1 MKNIDL
7 LPVRNYIGLFFLSI
21 TIVLIVK
28 IVFNMLALGFIDA
41 IWDLNSIQIFN
52 DLNSKEFK
60 FIYAHKALAFFDQL
74 GTFLVP
80 SVIFLFLLKT
90 FSLNYRTP
98 NNKDLIKCLLYFVVL
113 LGLAQLLLLV
123 SNYIGYDFLP
133 IEIKNFLKEQQDF
146 NTKIQEGFIS
156 KSFRSFLF
164 NVLLLSI
171 LPAIGEEL
179 FFRGILQKIC
189 IGIFKNNIT
198 GIVVTSLIFGMLHFQ
213 IENLLSII
221 FASILLGLIYDYSK
235 NILLTILLHFGFNFF
250 SLISM
255 QGLKM
260 ELISEN
266 NLENFSNYI
275 MIPIGLGMLT
285 YLIIKK
291 IFWKKDL
298 FLSVD

>member
-41 IWDLNSIQIFN
+41 IWDLSSIQIFN
-52 DLNSKEFK
+52 DLNSREFK

-90 FSLNYRTP
+90 FSLYYKTP
-98 NNKDLIKCLLYFVVL
+98 NKSDLTKCLLYFIVL
-113 LGLAQLLLLV
+113 LGVAQLFLLISTYV
-123 SNYIGYDFLP
+123 GYDFLP

-146 NTKIQEGFIS
+146 NTRIQEGFIS
-156 KSFRSFLF
+156 KTFRSFLF
-164 NVLLLSI
+164 NIVLLSI
-171 LPAIGEEL
+171 LPALGEEL

-189 IGIFKNNIT
+189 IGIFKNNFA
-198 GIVVTSLIFGMLHFQ
+198 GIGVTSFVFGMLHFQ

-255 QGLKM
+255 QGLKT

-266 NLENFSNYI
+266 NLEFFSNYVI
-275 MIPIGLGMLT
+275 VPLGLGMLT

>member
-28 IVFNMLALGFIDA
+28 IVFNMLALGFIDS
-41 IWDLNSIQIFN
+41 IWDLNSTQIFR

-90 FSLNYRTP
+90 FSLDYRTP
-98 NNKDLIKCLLYFVVL
+98 NKVDLTKCLLYFVVL
-113 LGLAQLLLLV
+113 LGVAQLFLLI
-123 SNYIGYDFLP
+123 SNYVGFEFLP
-133 IEIKNFLKEQQDF
+133 FEIKNFLKEQQDF

-156 KSFRSFLF
+156 ESFKSFLF
-164 NVLLLSI
+164 NILLLSI

-189 IGIFKNNIT
+189 IGIFKNNIA
-198 GIVVTSLIFGMLHFQ
+198 GIGVTSLVFGMLHFQ

-235 NILLTILLHFGFNFF
+235 NILLTILLHFGFNLF

-255 QGLKM
+255 QGIKM
-260 ELISEN
+260 EIISEN
-266 NLENFSNYI
+266 NLVNFSNYVI
-275 MIPIGLGMLT
+275 IPLGLGMLT
-285 YLIIKK
+285 YLIIKR

>member
-41 IWDLNSIQIFN
+41 IWDLSSIQIFN
-52 DLNSKEFK
+52 DLNSREFK

-90 FSLNYRTP
+90 FSLYYRTP
-98 NNKDLIKCLLYFVVL
+98 NKSDLKKCLLYFIVL
-113 LGLAQLLLLV
+113 LGVAQLLLLI
-123 SNYIGYDFLP
+123 SNYVGYDFLP

-146 NTKIQEGFIS
+146 NTRIQEGFIS

-164 NVLLLSI
+164 NIVLLSI
-171 LPAIGEEL
+171 LPAFGEEL
-179 FFRGILQKIC
+179 FFRGILQKIF
-189 IGIFKNNIT
+189 IGIFKNNFA
-198 GIVVTSLIFGMLHFQ
+198 GIGVTSFVFGMLHFQ

-255 QGLKM
+255 QGLKT

-266 NLENFSNYI
+266 NLEFFSNYVI
-275 MIPIGLGMLT
+275 VPLGLGMLT

>member
-7 LPVRNYIGLFFLSI
+7 LPVKNYIGLFFLSI

-41 IWDLNSIQIFN
+41 IWDLSSIQIFN
-52 DLNSKEFK
+52 DLNSREFK

-74 GTFLVP
+74 GTFLMP

-90 FSLNYRTP
+90 FSLHYRNP
-98 NNKDLIKCLLYFVVL
+98 NKSDLTKCLLYFIVL
-113 LGLAQLLLLV
+113 LGVAQLFLLISTYV
-123 SNYIGYDFLP
+123 GYDFLP

-146 NTKIQEGFIS
+146 NTRIQEGFIS

-164 NVLLLSI
+164 NIVLLSI
-171 LPAIGEEL
+171 LPAFGEEL

-189 IGIFKNNIT
+189 IGIFKNNIA
-198 GIVVTSLIFGMLHFQ
+198 GIVVTSFVFGMLHFQ

-255 QGLKM
+255 QGVKM

-266 NLENFSNYI
+266 NLEFFSNYVI
-275 MIPIGLGMLT
+275 LPLGLGMLA
-285 YLIIKK
+285 YIIIKK

>member
-41 IWDLNSIQIFN
+41 IWDLSSIQIFN
-52 DLNSKEFK
+52 DLNSREFK

-90 FSLNYRTP
+90 FSLYYRTP
-98 NNKDLIKCLLYFVVL
+98 NKSDLTKCLLYFIVL
-113 LGLAQLLLLV
+113 LGVTQLFLLISTYV
-123 SNYIGYDFLP
+123 GYDFLP

-146 NTKIQEGFIS
+146 NTRIQEGFIS

-164 NVLLLSI
+164 NIVLLSI
-171 LPAIGEEL
+171 LPALGEEL

-189 IGIFKNNIT
+189 IGIFKNNFA
-198 GIVVTSLIFGMLHFQ
+198 GIGVTSFVFGMLHFQ

-255 QGLKM
+255 QGLKT

-266 NLENFSNYI
+266 NLEFFSNYVI
-275 MIPIGLGMLT
+275 VPLGLGMLT

>member
-7 LPVRNYIGLFFLSI
+7 LPVKNYIGLFFLSI

-41 IWDLNSIQIFN
+41 IWDLSSIQIFN
-52 DLNSKEFK
+52 DLNSREFK

-74 GTFLVP
+74 GTFLMP

-90 FSLNYRTP
+90 FSLHYRNP
-98 NNKDLIKCLLYFVVL
+98 NKSDLTKCLLYFIVL
-113 LGLAQLLLLV
+113 LGVAQLFLLISTYV
-123 SNYIGYDFLP
+123 GYDFLP

-146 NTKIQEGFIS
+146 NTRIQEGFIS

-164 NVLLLSI
+164 NIVLLSI
-171 LPAIGEEL
+171 LPAFGEEL

-189 IGIFKNNIT
+189 IGIFKNNIA
-198 GIVVTSLIFGMLHFQ
+198 GIVVTSFVFGMLHFQ

-255 QGLKM
+255 QGVKM

-266 NLENFSNYI
+266 NLEFFSNYVI
-275 MIPIGLGMLT
+275 VPLGLGMLAYT
-285 YLIIKK
+285 IIKK

>member
-80 SVIFLFLLKT
+80 SVIFLFLFKT

>member
-41 IWDLNSIQIFN
+41 IWDLSSIQIFN

-80 SVIFLFLLKT
+80 SVIFLFILKT
-90 FSLNYRTP
+90 FSLHYKAP
-98 NNKDLIKCLLYFVVL
+98 NKSDLTKCLLYFIVL
-113 LGLAQLLLLV
+113 LGFAQLFLLI
-123 SNYIGYDFLP
+123 STYIGYDFLP

-164 NVLLLSI
+164 NILLLSI

-198 GIVVTSLIFGMLHFQ
+198 GIGVTSLVFGMLHFQ

-221 FASILLGLIYDYSK
+221 FASILLGMIYDYSK

-255 QGLKM
+255 QGVKM

-266 NLENFSNYI
+266 NLEVFSSYVI
-275 MIPIGLGMLT
+275 IPLGVGMLA
-285 YLIIKK
+285 YLIMKK

>member
-1 MKNIDL
+1 
-7 LPVRNYIGLFFLSI
+7 
-21 TIVLIVK
+21 
-28 IVFNMLALGFIDA
+28 MLALGFIDA
-41 IWDLNSIQIFN
+41 IWDLSSIQIFN
-52 DLNSKEFK
+52 DLSSREFK

-90 FSLNYRTP
+90 FSLYYKTP
-98 NNKDLIKCLLYFVVL
+98 NKSDLTKCLLYFIVL
-113 LGLAQLLLLV
+113 LGVAQLFLLISTYV
-123 SNYIGYDFLP
+123 GYDFLP

-146 NTKIQEGFIS
+146 NTRIQEGFIS

-164 NVLLLSI
+164 NIVLLSI
-171 LPAIGEEL
+171 LPALGEEL

-189 IGIFKNNIT
+189 IGIFKNNIA
-198 GIVVTSLIFGMLHFQ
+198 GIVVTSFVFGMLHFQ

-255 QGLKM
+255 QGLKT

-266 NLENFSNYI
+266 NLEFFSNYVI
-275 MIPIGLGMLT
+275 VPLGLGMLT

>member
-41 IWDLNSIQIFN
+41 IWDLSSIQIFN
-52 DLNSKEFK
+52 DLNSREFK

-90 FSLNYRTP
+90 FSLYYRTP
-98 NNKDLIKCLLYFVVL
+98 NKSDLKKCLLYFIVL
-113 LGLAQLLLLV
+113 LGVAQLLLLI
-123 SNYIGYDFLP
+123 SNYVGYDFLP

-146 NTKIQEGFIS
+146 NTRIQEGFIS

-164 NVLLLSI
+164 NIVLLSI
-171 LPAIGEEL
+171 LPALGEEL

-189 IGIFKNNIT
+189 IGIFKNNFA
-198 GIVVTSLIFGMLHFQ
+198 GIGVTSFVFGMLHFQ

-255 QGLKM
+255 QGLKT

-266 NLENFSNYI
+266 NLEFFSNYV
-275 MIPIGLGMLT
+275 MVPLGLGMLT

>member
-28 IVFNMLALGFIDA
+28 IIFNMLALGFIDA
-41 IWDLNSIQIFN
+41 IWDLSSIQIFN

-90 FSLNYRTP
+90 FSLHYKTP
-98 NNKDLIKCLLYFVVL
+98 NKNDLTKCLLYFIVL
-113 LGLAQLLLLV
+113 LGVAQLFLLISTYV
-123 SNYIGYDFLP
+123 GYDFLP

-146 NTKIQEGFIS
+146 NTRIQEGFIS

-164 NVLLLSI
+164 NIVLLSV

-189 IGIFKNNIT
+189 IGIFKNNIA
-198 GIVVTSLIFGMLHFQ
+198 GIGVTSLVFGMLHFQ

-266 NLENFSNYI
+266 NLEIFSNYLI
-275 MIPIGLGMLT
+275 IPLGLGMLT

-298 FLSVD
+298 FFSVD

>member
-41 IWDLNSIQIFN
+41 IWDLSSIQIFN

-80 SVIFLFLLKT
+80 SIIFLFLLKS
-90 FSLNYRTP
+90 FSLHYRKP
-98 NNKDLIKCLLYFVVL
+98 NKSDLRKCLLYFIVL
-113 LGLAQLLLLV
+113 LGVAQLFLLISTYV
-123 SNYIGYDFLP
+123 GYDFLP

-146 NTKIQEGFIS
+146 NTRIQEGFIS

-164 NVLLLSI
+164 NVVLLSI

-189 IGIFKNNIT
+189 IGIFKNNIA
-198 GIVVTSLIFGMLHFQ
+198 GIGVTSLVFGMLHFQ

-250 SLISM
+250 SLLSM

-266 NLENFSNYI
+266 NLEIFSNYV
-275 MIPIGLGMLT
+275 MIPIGMGMLT

-298 FLSVD
+298 FFSVD

>member
-28 IVFNMLALGFIDA
+28 IVFNMLALGIIDA

-90 FSLNYRTP
+90 FSLNYRAP

-113 LGLAQLLLLV
+113 LGVAQLFLLISTYV
-123 SNYIGYDFLP
+123 GYDFLP
-133 IEIKNFLKEQQDF
+133 VDIKNFLKEQQDF

-171 LPAIGEEL
+171 LPAVGEEL

-285 YLIIKK
+285 YLIMKK

>member
-28 IVFNMLALGFIDA
+28 IVFNMLALEFIDA
-41 IWDLNSIQIFN
+41 IWDLNSVQIFN
-52 DLNSKEFK
+52 DLNSKEFE
-60 FIYAHKALAFFDQL
+60 FIYAHKALAFFDQV

-90 FSLNYRTP
+90 FSINYKTP

-113 LGLAQLLLLV
+113 LGLAQLLLLI
-123 SNYIGYDFLP
+123 SNYVGYDFLP

-198 GIVVTSLIFGMLHFQ
+198 GIVITSLVFGMLHFQ

>member
-28 IVFNMLALGFIDA
+28 IVFNILALGFIDA
-41 IWDLNSIQIFN
+41 IWDLSSIQIFN

-80 SVIFLFLLKT
+80 SIIFLFLLKS
-90 FSLNYRTP
+90 FSLHYRKP
-98 NNKDLIKCLLYFVVL
+98 NKSDLTKSLLYFFVL
-113 LGLAQLLLLV
+113 LGVAQLFLLISTYV
-123 SNYIGYDFLP
+123 GYDFLP

-146 NTKIQEGFIS
+146 NTQMQEGFIS

-164 NVLLLSI
+164 NVVLLSI

-189 IGIFKNNIT
+189 IGIFKNNIA
-198 GIVVTSLIFGMLHFQ
+198 GIGVTSLVFGMLHFQ

-250 SLISM
+250 SLICM

-266 NLENFSNYI
+266 NLEIFSNYI
-275 MIPIGLGMLT
+275 RIPIGMGMLT

>member
-41 IWDLNSIQIFN
+41 IWDLSSIQIFN

-98 NNKDLIKCLLYFVVL
+98 NKSDLIKCLLYFIVL
-113 LGLAQLLLLV
+113 LGVAQLFLLI
-123 SNYIGYDFLP
+123 SNYVGYDFLP
-133 IEIKNFLKEQQDF
+133 IDVKKFLKEQQDF

-156 KSFRSFLF
+156 TSFRSFLF
-164 NVLLLSI
+164 NIVLLSI

-179 FFRGILQKIC
+179 FFRGILQKTC
-189 IGIFKNNIT
+189 IGIFKNNIA
-198 GIVVTSLIFGMLHFQ
+198 GIGVTSLVFGMLHFQ

-255 QGLKM
+255 QGIRM

-266 NLENFSNYI
+266 NLEIFSNYV
-275 MIPIGLGMLT
+275 MIPLGLGMLT

-298 FLSVD
+298 FFSVD

>member
-41 IWDLNSIQIFN
+41 IWDLSSIQILN

-90 FSLNYRTP
+90 FSLNYKTP
-98 NNKDLIKCLLYFVVL
+98 NKSDLIKCLLYFVVL
-113 LGLAQLLLLV
+113 LGVAQLFLLISTYV
-123 SNYIGYDFLP
+123 GYDFLP
-133 IEIKNFLKEQQDF
+133 IDIKNFLKEQQDF

-164 NVLLLSI
+164 NIVLLSI

-179 FFRGILQKIC
+179 FFRGVLQKIC
-189 IGIFKNNIT
+189 IGIFKNNIA
-198 GIVVTSLIFGMLHFQ
+198 GIGVTSLVFGILHFQ

-235 NILLTILLHFGFNFF
+235 NILLNILLHFGFNFF
-250 SLISM
+250 SLLSM
-255 QGLKM
+255 QGLRM

-266 NLENFSNYI
+266 NLEIFSNYI
-275 MIPIGLGMLT
+275 MIPLGLGMLT

-298 FLSVD
+298 FISVD

>member
-28 IVFNMLALGFIDA
+28 IVFNMLALEFIDA

-60 FIYAHKALAFFDQL
+60 FIFAHKALAFFDQI

-275 MIPIGLGMLT
+275 MIPIGLGMLI

>member
-41 IWDLNSIQIFN
+41 IWDLSSIQILN

-90 FSLNYRTP
+90 FSLNYKTP
-98 NNKDLIKCLLYFVVL
+98 NKSDLIKCLLYFVVL
-113 LGLAQLLLLV
+113 LGVAQLFLLISTYV
-123 SNYIGYDFLP
+123 GYDFLP

-146 NTKIQEGFIS
+146 NTRIQEGFIS

-164 NVLLLSI
+164 NVVLLSI

-189 IGIFKNNIT
+189 IGIFKNNIA
-198 GIVVTSLIFGMLHFQ
+198 GIGVTSLVFGMLHFQ

-250 SLISM
+250 SLLSM

-266 NLENFSNYI
+266 NLEIFSNYV
-275 MIPIGLGMLT
+275 MIPTGMGMLT

-298 FLSVD
+298 FFSVD

>member
-28 IVFNMLALGFIDA
+28 IVFNMLALGFIDG
-41 IWDLNSIQIFN
+41 IWDLSSIQIFN

-90 FSLNYRTP
+90 FSLDYRTP
-98 NNKDLIKCLLYFVVL
+98 NKVDLTKCLLYFVVL
-113 LGLAQLLLLV
+113 LGVAQLFLLI
-123 SNYIGYDFLP
+123 SNYVGFEFLP
-133 IEIKNFLKEQQDF
+133 FEIKNFLKEQQDF

-156 KSFRSFLF
+156 ESFKSFLF
-164 NVLLLSI
+164 NILLLSI

-189 IGIFKNNIT
+189 IGIFKNNIA
-198 GIVVTSLIFGMLHFQ
+198 GIGVTSLVFGMLHFQ

-235 NILLTILLHFGFNFF
+235 NILLTILLHFGFNLF

-255 QGLKM
+255 QGIKM
-260 ELISEN
+260 EIISEN
-266 NLENFSNYI
+266 NLVNFSNYVI
-275 MIPIGLGMLT
+275 IPLGLGMLT

>member
-41 IWDLNSIQIFN
+41 IWDLSNIQIFN
-52 DLNSKEFK
+52 DLNGKEFK

-80 SVIFLFLLKT
+80 SIIFLFLLKS
-90 FSLNYRTP
+90 FSLHYRKP
-98 NNKDLIKCLLYFVVL
+98 NKSDLTKCLLYFFVL
-113 LGLAQLLLLV
+113 LGVAQLFLLISTYV
-123 SNYIGYDFLP
+123 GYDFLP

-146 NTKIQEGFIS
+146 NTRMQEGFIS

-164 NVLLLSI
+164 NVVLLSI

-189 IGIFKNNIT
+189 IGIFKNNIA
-198 GIVVTSLIFGMLHFQ
+198 GIGVTSLVFGMLHFQ

-250 SLISM
+250 SLICM

-266 NLENFSNYI
+266 NLEIFSNYV
-275 MIPIGLGMLT
+275 MIPIGMGMLI

>member
-7 LPVRNYIGLFFLSI
+7 LPVRNYIGLFFLLI

-41 IWDLNSIQIFN
+41 IWDLSSIQIFN

-90 FSLNYRTP
+90 FPLHLRTP
-98 NNKDLIKCLLYFVVL
+98 NKSELIKCLLYFIVL
-113 LGLAQLLLLV
+113 LGFAQLLLLI
-123 SNYIGYDFLP
+123 STHLGYEFLP

-171 LPAIGEEL
+171 LPALGEEL

-189 IGIFKNNIT
+189 IGIFKNNIA
-198 GIVVTSLIFGMLHFQ
+198 GIGVTSLIFGMLHFQ

-235 NILLTILLHFGFNFF
+235 NILLSMLLHFGFNFF
-250 SLISM
+250 SLVSM

-266 NLENFSNYI
+266 SLETFSNYFV
-275 MIPIGLGMLT
+275 IPVALGMLA

-291 IFWKKDL
+291 LFWKKDL
-298 FLSVD
+298 FFSVD

>member
-7 LPVRNYIGLFFLSI
+7 LPVRNYIGFFFLSI

-41 IWDLNSIQIFN
+41 IWDLSSIQIFN

-90 FSLNYRTP
+90 FSLDYRTP
-98 NNKDLIKCLLYFVVL
+98 NKVDLTKCLLYFVVL
-113 LGLAQLLLLV
+113 LGVAQLFLLI
-123 SNYIGYDFLP
+123 SNYVGFEFLP

-189 IGIFKNNIT
+189 IGIFKNNIA
-198 GIVVTSLIFGMLHFQ
+198 GIGVTSLVFGMLHFQ

-235 NILLTILLHFGFNFF
+235 NILLTILLHFGFNLF

-266 NLENFSNYI
+266 NLVNFSNYVI
-275 MIPIGLGMLT
+275 IPVALGMLA

-291 IFWKKDL
+291 LFWKKDL
-298 FLSVD
+298 FFSVD

>member
-7 LPVRNYIGLFFLSI
+7 LPVRNYIGLFFLLI
-21 TIVLIVK
+21 AVVLIVK
-28 IVFNMLALGFIDA
+28 IVFNMLALEFISA

-52 DLNSKEFK
+52 DLNSEEFK
-60 FIYAHKALAFFDQL
+60 FIYGHKALAFFDQL

-80 SVIFLFLLKT
+80 SIIFLFLLKSLT
-90 FSLNYRTP
+90 LNYRTP
-98 NNKDLIKCLLYFVVL
+98 NNKDLIKCLMYFVVL
-113 LGLAQLLLLV
+113 LGLAQLFLLI

-133 IEIKNFLKEQQDF
+133 NEIKNFLKEQQDF

-198 GIVVTSLIFGMLHFQ
+198 GILVTSLVFGMLHFQ

-235 NILLTILLHFGFNFF
+235 NILLTVLLHFGFNFF
-250 SLISM
+250 SLIMM

-266 NLENFSNYI
+266 NLENFSNYV

-285 YLIIKK
+285 FLIIKK

-298 FLSVD
+298 FLSID

>member
-28 IVFNMLALGFIDA
+28 IVFNMIALGFIDA
-41 IWDLNSIQIFN
+41 IWDLSSIQIFN

-80 SVIFLFLLKT
+80 SIIFLFLLKS
-90 FSLNYRTP
+90 FSLHYRKP
-98 NNKDLIKCLLYFVVL
+98 NKSDLTKCLLYFIVL
-113 LGLAQLLLLV
+113 LGVAQLFLLISTYV
-123 SNYIGYDFLP
+123 GYDFLP

-146 NTKIQEGFIS
+146 NTRIQEGFIS

-164 NVLLLSI
+164 NVVLLSI

-189 IGIFKNNIT
+189 IGIFKNNIA
-198 GIVVTSLIFGMLHFQ
+198 GIGVTSLVFGMLHFQ

-260 ELISEN
+260 GLISEN
-266 NLENFSNYI
+266 NLEIFSNYV
-275 MIPIGLGMLT
+275 MIPAGMGMLT

-298 FLSVD
+298 FFSVD

>member
-41 IWDLNSIQIFN
+41 IWDLSSIQIFN

-90 FSLNYRTP
+90 FSLHYRIP
-98 NNKDLIKCLLYFVVL
+98 NKSDLTKCLLYFVVL
-113 LGLAQLLLLV
+113 LGVAQLFLLISTYV
-123 SNYIGYDFLP
+123 GYDFLP

-164 NVLLLSI
+164 NILLLSI

-189 IGIFKNNIT
+189 IGIFKNNII
-198 GIVVTSLIFGMLHFQ
+198 GVGVTSLVFGILHFQ

-235 NILLTILLHFGFNFF
+235 NIFLTILLHFGFNFF

-266 NLENFSNYI
+266 NLEIFSNYVV
-275 MIPIGLGMLT
+275 IPLGVGILT
-285 YLIIKK
+285 YLITKK

>member
-41 IWDLNSIQIFN
+41 IWDLSSIQILN

-90 FSLNYRTP
+90 FSLNYKTP
-98 NNKDLIKCLLYFVVL
+98 NKSDLIKCLLYFVVL
-113 LGLAQLLLLV
+113 LGVAQLFLLISTYV
-123 SNYIGYDFLP
+123 GYDFLP
-133 IEIKNFLKEQQDF
+133 IDIKNFLKEQQDF

-164 NVLLLSI
+164 NIVLLSI

-179 FFRGILQKIC
+179 FFRGVLQKIC
-189 IGIFKNNIT
+189 IGIFKNNIA
-198 GIVVTSLIFGMLHFQ
+198 GIGVTSLVFGILHFQ

-235 NILLTILLHFGFNFF
+235 NILLNILLHFGFNFF
-250 SLISM
+250 SLLSM
-255 QGLKM
+255 QGLRM

-266 NLENFSNYI
+266 NLEIFSNYI
-275 MIPIGLGMLT
+275 MIPLGLGMLT

-298 FLSVD
+298 FISID

>member
-7 LPVRNYIGLFFLSI
+7 LPVKNYIGLFFLSI

-41 IWDLNSIQIFN
+41 IWDLSSIQIFN
-52 DLNSKEFK
+52 DLNSREFK

-74 GTFLVP
+74 GTFLMP

-90 FSLNYRTP
+90 FSLHYRNP
-98 NNKDLIKCLLYFVVL
+98 NKSDLTKCLLYFIVL
-113 LGLAQLLLLV
+113 LGVAQLFLLISTYV
-123 SNYIGYDFLP
+123 GYDFLP

-146 NTKIQEGFIS
+146 NTRIQEGFIS

-164 NVLLLSI
+164 NIVLLSI
-171 LPAIGEEL
+171 LPAFGEEL

-189 IGIFKNNIT
+189 IGIFKNNIA
-198 GIVVTSLIFGMLHFQ
+198 GIVVTSFVFGMLHFQ

-235 NILLTILLHFGFNFF
+235 NILLNILLHFGFNFF

-266 NLENFSNYI
+266 NLEFYSNYVI
-275 MIPIGLGMLT
+275 VPLGLGMLA
-285 YLIIKK
+285 YIIIKK
-291 IFWKKDL
+291 IFWEKDL

>member
-28 IVFNMLALGFIDA
+28 IIFNMLALGFIDA
-41 IWDLNSIQIFN
+41 IWDLSSIQIFN

-80 SVIFLFLLKT
+80 SIIFLFLLKK
-90 FSLNYRTP
+90 FSIDYRTP
-98 NNKDLIKCLLYFVVL
+98 KKSDLIKCLLYFIVL
-113 LGLAQLLLLV
+113 LGLAQLLLLI
-123 SNYIGYDFLP
+123 STYIGYDFLP
-133 IEIKNFLKEQQDF
+133 VEVKNFLKEQQDF
-146 NTKIQEGFIS
+146 NTRIQEGFIS

-164 NVLLLSI
+164 NIVLLSV

-189 IGIFKNNIT
+189 IGIFKNNIA
-198 GIVVTSLIFGMLHFQ
+198 GIGVTSLVFGMLHFQ

-235 NILLTILLHFGFNFF
+235 NILLTVLLHFGFNFF

-266 NLENFSNYI
+266 NLEIFSNYV
-275 MIPIGLGMLT
+275 MIPLGMGMLT

>member
-28 IVFNMLALGFIDA
+28 IVFNMLALGFIDG
-41 IWDLNSIQIFN
+41 IWDLSSIQIFN

-90 FSLNYRTP
+90 FSLDYRTP
-98 NNKDLIKCLLYFVVL
+98 NKVDLTKCLLYFVVL
-113 LGLAQLLLLV
+113 LGVAQLFLLI
-123 SNYIGYDFLP
+123 SNYVGFEFLP
-133 IEIKNFLKEQQDF
+133 FEIKNFLKEQQDF

-156 KSFRSFLF
+156 ESFKSFLF
-164 NVLLLSI
+164 NILLLSI

-189 IGIFKNNIT
+189 IGIFKNNIA
-198 GIVVTSLIFGMLHFQ
+198 GIGVTSLVFGMLHFQ

-235 NILLTILLHFGFNFF
+235 NILLTILLHFGFNLF

-255 QGLKM
+255 QGIKM
-260 ELISEN
+260 EIISEN
-266 NLENFSNYI
+266 NLVNFSNYVI
-275 MIPIGLGMLT
+275 IPLGLGMLT
-285 YLIIKK
+285 YLIIKR

>member
-80 SVIFLFLLKT
+80 SIIFLFLLKT
-90 FSLNYRTP
+90 FSLHYRTP
-98 NNKDLIKCLLYFVVL
+98 KKSDLKKCLLYFVVL
-113 LGLAQLLLLV
+113 LGVAQLFLV
-123 SNYIGYDFLP
+123 ISNYVGFEFLP

-156 KSFRSFLF
+156 ESFKSFLF
-164 NVLLLSI
+164 NILLLSI

-189 IGIFKNNIT
+189 IGIFKNNIA
-198 GIVVTSLIFGMLHFQ
+198 GIGVTSLVFGMLHFQ

-235 NILLTILLHFGFNFF
+235 NILLTILLHFGFNLF

-255 QGLKM
+255 QGIKM
-260 ELISEN
+260 EIISEN
-266 NLENFSNYI
+266 NLVNFSNYVI
-275 MIPIGLGMLT
+275 IPLGLGMLT
-285 YLIIKK
+285 YLFIKK

>member
-41 IWDLNSIQIFN
+41 IWDLSSIQIFN

-80 SVIFLFLLKT
+80 SIIFLFLLKS
-90 FSLNYRTP
+90 FSLHYRKP
-98 NNKDLIKCLLYFVVL
+98 NKRDLTKCLLYFIVL
-113 LGLAQLLLLV
+113 LGVAQLFLLISTYV
-123 SNYIGYDFLP
+123 GYDFLP

-146 NTKIQEGFIS
+146 NTRIQEGFIS

-164 NVLLLSI
+164 NVVLLSI

-189 IGIFKNNIT
+189 IGIFKNNIA
-198 GIVVTSLIFGMLHFQ
+198 GIGVTSLVFGILHFQ

-235 NILLTILLHFGFNFF
+235 NILLNILLHFGFNFF
-250 SLISM
+250 SLLSM
-255 QGLKM
+255 QVLRM

-266 NLENFSNYI
+266 NLEIFSNYV
-275 MIPIGLGMLT
+275 MIPLGLGMLT

-298 FLSVD
+298 FISVD